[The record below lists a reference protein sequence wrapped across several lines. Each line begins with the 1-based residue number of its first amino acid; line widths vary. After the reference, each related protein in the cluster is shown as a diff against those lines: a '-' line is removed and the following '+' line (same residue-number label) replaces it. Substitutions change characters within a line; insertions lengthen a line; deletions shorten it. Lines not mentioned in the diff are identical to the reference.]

1 MNAWLRG
8 IVAGVTLLTVAA
20 VAEAQRSKST
30 FEVYKDAKDEYRW
43 RLKAANGKV
52 IATPGEGY
60 KEKADC
66 LDAIKSIQAE
76 AGKKGSKMTF
86 ETYED
91 GKGEHRWRLKA
102 ANGKVVAVS
111 SQGYKAK
118 ADASRGEEILK
129 EAAKAEVK
137 EVEEKE

>member
-8 IVAGVTLLTVAA
+8 IVAGVALLTMAA
-20 VAEAQRSKST
+20 VAEAQKSKST
-30 FEVYKDAKDEYRW
+30 FEVYKDAKGEYRW
-43 RLKAANGKV
+43 RLKSANGKV
-52 IATPGEGY
+52 IATPGQGY

-66 LDAIKSIQAE
+66 LDSIKSIQSE
-76 AGKKGSKMTF
+76 AGKKGSKMKF

-91 GKGEHRWRLKA
+91 AEKEYRWRLKA
-102 ANGKVVAVS
+102 ATGKVVAVS

-118 ADASRGEEILK
+118 ADAARGEQILK

-137 EVEEKE
+137 EVEEK